1 MEREIIQPIIESTE
15 KGQLSGRAHESLRLL
30 ITVSKENILGSV
42 PNSLQCLTQIRY
54 HINPAVFKSTK
65 LKGVT

>member
-30 ITVSKENILGSV
+30 ITVEFGSV

-54 HINPAVFKSTK
+54 HINPAVFQSTK
-65 LKGVT
+65 LKGVI